1 MYKSIVVGTDG
12 SETAGEAVRT
22 ATELARLCGAEL
34 HLVSAYRVLTDLA
47 LAGSAAAAVPVPVW
61 VADEIQAQVSAML
74 KALSDAIDEEGVRCT
89 THARPQSAAEAIIQ
103 VAESHHADLIIVGSR
118 GMQGARRL
126 LGSVPNAV
134 AHHAPC
140 DVLVVH
146 TC

>member
-1 MYKSIVVGTDG
+1 
-12 SETAGEAVRT
+12 
-22 ATELARLCGAEL
+22 L
-34 HLVSAYRVLTDLA
+34 HVVSAYRVLTDLA
-47 LAGSAAAAVPVPVW
+47 LAGSAAAAVPVPAW
-61 VADEIQAQVSAML
+61 VADEIQTQVGEML
-74 KALSDAIDEEGVRCT
+74 NALGTAIEEQGVRCMT
-89 THARPQSAAEAIIQ
+89 YACPQSAAEAIIQ
-103 VAESHHADLIIVGSR
+103 VAESQAADLIIVGSR